1 VAGWQELDDRTVR
14 GLLTTMRDLDWGW
27 TPGETG
33 EVLRR
38 LGAEVVLDRPD
49 KGAFGRTTVDIGRT
63 NVSALYKN
71 NRVTR
76 VSVGVVDKGTLR
88 PSRETVIATIQA
100 FDRVV
105 AIGRE
110 VLGEPELGARGDE
123 RFAHWRGERATIMAG
138 HGSFSLFV
146 DWTPPESADG

>member
-1 VAGWQELDDRTVR
+1 
-14 GLLTTMRDLDWGW
+14 MRDLDWGW

-38 LGAEVVLDRPD
+38 LGVEVILDRPD
-49 KGAFGRTTVDIGRT
+49 KGAFGRTVVDIGRT
-63 NVSALYKN
+63 NASALYKN
-71 NRVTR
+71 NRVIE
-76 VSVGVVDKGTLR
+76 VSIGVTDKGTLR

-110 VLGEPELGARGDE
+110 VLGEPEVGARGEE
-123 RFAHWRGERATIMAG
+123 RYAQWRGERATISAV

-146 DWTPPESADG
+146 DWVPPESADG